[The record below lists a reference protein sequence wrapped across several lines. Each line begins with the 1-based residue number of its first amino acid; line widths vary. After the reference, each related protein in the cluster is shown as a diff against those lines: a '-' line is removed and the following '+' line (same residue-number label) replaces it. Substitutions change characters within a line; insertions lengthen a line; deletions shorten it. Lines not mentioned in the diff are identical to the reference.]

1 MRVVNCDLVFVQGKG
16 LDDLIELLK
25 ANPRYVFTLE
35 KRKRTDVI
43 DALKKHEIGYH
54 SNWHSTQPTPAMYCS
69 NLDWDVDGGREGHAL
84 WRHKQQ
90 VTHRGDVKLF
100 QSGGKFWG
108 QIRDHSNGMLT
119 GAFLGWIVRNASD
132 LIYRIEFWLALRA
145 RELVT

>member
-1 MRVVNCDLVFVQGKG
+1 MRVVNCDLVFIQGKG

-35 KRKRTDVI
+35 KRKR
-43 DALKKHEIGYH
+43 
-54 SNWHSTQPTPAMYCS
+54 
-69 NLDWDVDGGREGHAL
+69 GREGHAL

-90 VTHRGDVKLF
+90 GSHRGDVKLF

-119 GAFLGWIVRNASD
+119 GAFLGWIVRNASE
-132 LIYRIEFWLALRA
+132 LIYRIEFWMD
-145 RELVT
+145 